1 MPFEEQP
8 NLTPGERELE
18 GALSA
23 LTPAAPSFT
32 LERIQT
38 RALLDRERRR
48 TRIWQAVAAL
58 LAVAAGVGFSI
69 KPAPR
74 VVQVERVVLRDRD
87 KPVESQFISD
97 DAPPAVTPMRPTG
110 DYAYLRLRE
119 RVLAKGV
126 ESLRA
131 TPAPQG
137 ARAVELSAG
146 RGAPIEMPTL
156 ADYVFSGGR
165 S

>member
-1 MPFEEQP
+1 MPYEEEQG
-8 NLTPGERELE
+8 LTPAERELE
-18 GALSA
+18 AALGGLA
-23 LTPAAPSFT
+23 PAAPSFT

-38 RALLDRERRR
+38 RALVDRERRR

-58 LAVAAGVGFSI
+58 LAVAAGIGFSI
-69 KPAPR
+69 QPAPR
-74 VVQVERVVLRDRD
+74 VVQVERVILRDRQQ
-87 KPVESQFISD
+87 PVQSQFISD
-97 DAPPAVTPMRPTG
+97 DAPPATALPQPTG

-137 ARAVELSAG
+137 SRAVELSAR
-146 RGAPIEMPTL
+146 RGTPVEMPTL

>member
-1 MPFEEQP
+1 MPNEEEQD
-8 NLTPGERELE
+8 LTPGERELE
-18 GALSA
+18 AALSG
-23 LTPAAPSFT
+23 LTPAAPGFT

-38 RALLDRERRR
+38 RALVDRERRR

-58 LAVAAGVGFSI
+58 LAVAAGVAFTI
-69 KPAPR
+69 QPAPR
-74 VVQVERVVLRDRD
+74 VVQVERVILRDRLQ
-87 KPVESQFISD
+87 PAQSQFISD

>member
-1 MPFEEQP
+1 MPNEEEQD
-8 NLTPGERELE
+8 LTPGERELE
-18 GALSA
+18 AALSG
-23 LTPAAPSFT
+23 LTPAAPGFT

-38 RALLDRERRR
+38 RALVDRERRR

-58 LAVAAGVGFSI
+58 LAVAAGVAFTI
-69 KPAPR
+69 QPAPR
-74 VVQVERVVLRDRD
+74 VVQVERVILRDRLQ
-87 KPVESQFISD
+87 PAQSQFISD

-119 RVLAKGV
+119 RVL
-126 ESLRA
+126 A